1 MILLLGT
8 IDYLCQTD
16 SIPEQLEKLDKIP
29 KMKTKQRNE
38 CIRKQLGLQGLKVLE
53 RRNVHTGSSECS
65 GLTSFRLDCFD
76 LLAV

>member
-53 RRNVHTGSSECS
+53 RRNVHG
-65 GLTSFRLDCFD
+65 GDPNVHGMFSFSP
-76 LLAV
+76 